1 MERWLIAEVRMYF
14 KTSVGRCELQYKTM
28 QFATYN
34 YQYYRYLQVLSD
46 TKTLLTESNK
56 IYIPSWSDSSKSI
69 GATLFGGGEWGR
81 DSCFFFPLKYWV
93 GSLPYGIVSQ
103 VIFKTKYRYINRAI
117 SSSIIKLWL
126 EPAYQWFLVKRS
138 LYTHHSHYISSLLI

>member
-14 KTSVGRCELQYKTM
+14 KTSVEGVSCSTKPSSLLHISV
-28 QFATYN
+28 
-34 YQYYRYLQVLSD
+34 LQVPTGTIRYQKFIDWEQKNIHCQLIW
-46 TKTLLTESNK
+46 LFK
-56 IYIPSWSDSSKSI
+56 INRHNIVW
-69 GATLFGGGEWGR
+69 GGGEWGR

-93 GSLPYGIVSQ
+93 GSVPYGIVSQ